1 MRKLL
6 PILLA
11 LLGTTAGV
19 GAGIMLKPS
28 APEHNEAEAVCPPQ
42 NETADLDLPDTT
54 EEEEGPAD
62 TREYVKLNNQFVVP
76 VVGPERV
83 NALVVL
89 SMSVEVD
96 AGNTEIVYS
105 QEPKLRDVFL
115 QVLFDHANIGGFDG
129 SFTQADRMKILRGA
143 LLDAARQVLGRD
155 VKDVLITEIA
165 RQDS

>member
-1 MRKLL
+1 MLKLL

-11 LLGTTAGV
+11 LLGT
-19 GAGIMLKPS
+19 GAGIGAGLLLKPEP
-28 APEHNEAEAVCPPQ
+28 AAQEDPEKEAETVKT
-42 NETADLDLPDTT
+42 EEKV
-54 EEEEGPAD
+54 EEEEASG

-89 SMSVEVD
+89 SLSIEVD
-96 AGNTEIVYS
+96 SGQSQIVYS

-129 SFTQADRMKILRGA
+129 SFTKASRMDILRNA
-143 LLDAARQVLGRD
+143 LREAAKSVLGQE